1 MPVFSSH
8 TDWDG
13 TRLPATL
20 AQMLVTEDL
29 ARSFLDGSRGR
40 VEAVRGLTLRVDT
53 GEIYGLLGPNGAG
66 KTTTL
71 RLFATLL
78 RPERGRIEIDGIDAV
93 DDPVGARSRLA
104 YVPAEAGLPE
114 RLTPIETVQ
123 LFGEIQGIHDAGR
136 RAADLLE
143 RLGAANYARTPC
155 SSLSTGMKRR
165 VVLAR
170 ALIHDPPLL
179 LLDEPT
185 DGLDVGGRRDVLEL
199 VRGLAGEGRAVIVSS
214 HIMGEVE
221 ALCSRIG
228 VMSGGRI
235 VAEGSVASLL
245 SSTGTRELGDAFLHL
260 TRDNAAPARDN
271 AAPPRDT
278 ASPTREN
285 AA

>member
-1 MPVFSSH
+1 
-8 TDWDG
+8 
-13 TRLPATL
+13 
-20 AQMLVTEDL
+20 MLVTDDL

-40 VEAVRGLTLRVDT
+40 VDAVQGLNLTVEC

-71 RLFATLL
+71 RLLATLL
-78 RPERGRIEIDGIDAV
+78 RPDRGRIHIDGVDAIAN
-93 DDPVGARSRLA
+93 PVGARSRLA

-114 RLTPIETVQ
+114 RLTPLETVR
-123 LFGEIQGIHDAGR
+123 LFGEIQGIRGAAS

-143 RLGAANYARTPC
+143 RLGAVRYASTPC
-155 SSLSTGMKRR
+155 SALSTGMKRR

-185 DGLDVGGRRDVLEL
+185 DGLDVGGRRDVLDL

-221 ALCSRIG
+221 ALCSRLG

-235 VAEGSVASLL
+235 VAEGSVATLL
-245 SSTGTRELGDAFLHL
+245 TSTGTDELGDAFLSL
-260 TRDNAAPARDN
+260 TRDTAA
-271 AAPPRDT
+271 
-278 ASPTREN
+278 
-285 AA
+285 

>member
-1 MPVFSSH
+1 M
-8 TDWDG
+8 
-13 TRLPATL
+13 
-20 AQMLVTEDL
+20 
-29 ARSFLDGSRGR
+29 
-40 VEAVRGLTLRVDT
+40 AVDE

-71 RLFATLL
+71 RLLATLL
-78 RPERGRIEIDGIDAV
+78 RPDRGRIEIGGVDAV
-93 DDPVGARSRLA
+93 RDPVGARARLA

-114 RLTPIETVQ
+114 RLTPLETVR
-123 LFGEIQGIHDAGR
+123 LFGEIQGIENAAL
-136 RAADLLE
+136 RAADLLD
-143 RLGAANYARTPC
+143 RLGASRYSLTPC
-155 SSLSTGMKRR
+155 SALSTGMKRR

-185 DGLDVGGRRDVLEL
+185 DGLDVGGRRDVLDL

-235 VAEGSVASLL
+235 VADGSVATLL
-245 SSTGTRELGDAFLHL
+245 SSTGTSELGDAFMSL
-260 TRDNAAPARDN
+260 TRDTAA
-271 AAPPRDT
+271 
-278 ASPTREN
+278 
-285 AA
+285 